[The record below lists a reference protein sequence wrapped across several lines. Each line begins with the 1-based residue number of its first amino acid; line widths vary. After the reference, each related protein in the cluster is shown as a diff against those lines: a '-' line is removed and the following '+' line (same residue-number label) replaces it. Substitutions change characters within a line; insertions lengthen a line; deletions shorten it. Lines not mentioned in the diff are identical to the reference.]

1 MEPVKWELLWRAEAE
16 IGSMAAEGELL
27 GETEEPNRDVLL
39 L

>member
-1 MEPVKWELLWRAEAE
+1 MKWELLWRAEAE
-16 IGSMAAEGELL
+16 IASMAAEGELL

>member
-1 MEPVKWELLWRAEAE
+1 MKWGLPWRAEAE
-16 IGSMAAEGELL
+16 IGFMAAEGELL